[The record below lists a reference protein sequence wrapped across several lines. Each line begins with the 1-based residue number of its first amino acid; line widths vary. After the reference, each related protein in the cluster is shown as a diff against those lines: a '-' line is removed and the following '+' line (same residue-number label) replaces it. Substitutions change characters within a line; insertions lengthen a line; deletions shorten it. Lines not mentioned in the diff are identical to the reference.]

1 MRYNWDI
8 EDIGENIKRTVQDA
22 VDSKDFGCLNQTIR
36 NSLNGVFGGFAG
48 NEPPSRVDIDLG
60 TGASHSEK
68 SYERKSQETRAYRER
83 KQTQNSSAVY
93 AGTAGKK
100 ALAIV
105 LSALGYGL
113 GTITALG
120 FLAAAISTSLIGGSL
135 LHVALST
142 LGLLILPCGVMAVCG
157 TRLLRR
163 VRRFNLYLNTIKGEE
178 YCNVKDLAKR
188 IRKSEKYVVKDLD
201 WMLKRM
207 WFLQGHLDDNNT
219 CLMTTDSAYK
229 EYCRLMR
236 QREEQQK
243 AEAEKAAAAV
253 EKERGRQNSMDPQI
267 LNIIEKGNE
276 FIQKIHD
283 CNDAIPGE
291 EVSAKIFRMETLTR
305 RIFARV
311 EEEPDTVSDIRRMM
325 DYYLPTAVKLLEAYK
340 DLDAQPVQG
349 ENIVSS
355 KREIEET
362 LDTLNGAFEILLDDM
377 FQDTAWDVS
386 SDVSVLKTML
396 AQEGLTEKDFKTGG
410 KQ

>member
-1 MRYNWDI
+1 MRYNWDL
-8 EDIGENIKRTVQDA
+8 ENLGENIKRSVQDA
-22 VDSKDFGCLNQTIR
+22 VDTKDFGCLNQTIR
-36 NSLNGVFGGFAG
+36 NTINSAFGGTMEG
-48 NEPPSRVDIDLG
+48 TTPPDIDLG
-60 TGASHSEK
+60 TGASSRQK
-68 SYERKSQETRAYRER
+68 TYERKNPGQDFYSKETAAPVN
-83 KQTQNSSAVY
+83 TTLY

-100 ALAIV
+100 AFAIT
-105 LSALGYGL
+105 LMAIGYSMGA
-113 GTITALG
+113 ITALG
-120 FLAAAISTSLIGGSL
+120 FLAAAVSTTMIGGSL

-142 LGLLILPCGVMAVCG
+142 LGALFVPFAAMAVIG
-157 TRLLRR
+157 TRRLSR
-163 VRRFNLYLNTIKGEE
+163 VKRFQLYLNTIKGEE

-188 IRKSEKYVVKDLD
+188 IMKPDKYVVKDLN
-201 WMLKRM
+201 WMLKNM

-219 CLMTTDSAYK
+219 CLMTTDTAYR

-236 QREEQQK
+236 QREEQLK
-243 AEAEKAAAAV
+243 AESEKAAAAA
-253 EKERGRQNSMDPQI
+253 EAERGRKQSMDPQV
-267 LNIIEKGNE
+267 LSIIEKGQD
-276 FIQKIHD
+276 FIKKIRA

-325 DYYLPTAVKLLEAYK
+325 EYYLPTAIKLLEAYK

-349 ENIVSS
+349 ENIISS

-362 LDTLNGAFEILLDDM
+362 LDTLNGAFEVLLDDM

-410 KQ
+410 KR